1 MILFQI
7 IELLVV
13 VFIVYFALCFVV
25 SIDPTIYEQTW
36 AKIIMLIVKIIW
48 VFLILYFG
56 YFSFVDILRI

>member
-25 SIDPTIYEQTW
+25 SIDPTIYKQNW

-56 YFSFVDILRI
+56 YFSLVDILRI